1 LNRFKLLLLSIF
13 LALLTF
19 SACVRFYSSNPIAH
33 PNPNH
38 DLLGTIVAQ
47 TLTAFSVAN
56 LQPGPT
62 ETIAV
67 TAIPPSLLERP
78 EYAPGELV
86 DYVTQSGDT
95 FPALAAHFDST
106 IAGIQAANPQV
117 PLDTTTLQP
126 GLQMKIPITYSP
138 FWGTRTQIMPDS
150 LFVNGPSVIG
160 FDTRTFASTRP
171 GWLKDYREDLGG
183 NTRAAAELVDIV
195 ATNFSISPRTLLVLL
210 EYESSALSQ
219 PGPSSDAYPLG
230 HIEDNTLDLYDQ
242 LVSMANMLNAG
253 YYGWRTGSL
262 TRFQHPDGSL
272 ERPDPWQTAATVAFQ
287 YYFSRATLASYTHA
301 TGPDGLKQV
310 YLNMFGDPWPANVD
324 LPNIPV
330 DLKQPALVLPF
341 PAGYTWS
348 LTGGPHSA
356 WGAPELQP
364 WAALDFAPAVL
375 GCAASPDPAVAM
387 ADGIVVRSEAGI
399 VMEDLDG
406 DRNERTGWNI
416 LHFHIAAEGEALFGQ
431 PLKTGDPL
439 GFPSC
444 EGGSATG
451 SHVHVA
457 RKYNGEWIP
466 IDGVIPFDMDGWIAH
481 TGSAFYKGTLT
492 RGSQV
497 VTASLN
503 SNPARLIRAGP

>member
-1 LNRFKLLLLSIF
+1 LNRFRRLLLSLF

-19 SACVRFYSSNPIAH
+19 SACVRSYLPDPTAR

-38 DLLGTIVAQ
+38 VLLGTIVAQ
-47 TLTAFSVAN
+47 TLTAFSSAN
-56 LQPGPT
+56 LQPGLT
-62 ETIAV
+62 ATI
-67 TAIPPSLLERP
+67 TAAAAPPSLLERP
-78 EYAPGELV
+78 QYTPGELV
-86 DYVTQSGDT
+86 DYIAQTGDT
-95 FPALAAHFDST
+95 LPALAAHFNT
-106 IAGIQAANPQV
+106 TVAGIQAANPQV
-117 PLDTTTLQP
+117 PLDVTTLQP
-126 GLQMKIPITYSP
+126 GMQMKIPITYSP
-138 FWGTRTQIMPDS
+138 LWGTRLQIMPDS
-150 LFVNGPSVIG
+150 LFVNGPAAIR
-160 FDTRTFASTRP
+160 FDTWTFASTRP

-183 NTRAAAELVDIV
+183 NSRPAAELVDIV

-210 EYESSALSQ
+210 EYESGALSRT
-219 PGPSSDAYPLG
+219 GPSSEDYPLG

-242 LVSMANMLNAG
+242 LVSAANMLNAG

-262 TRFQHPDGSL
+262 TQLQHPDGSI

-287 YYFSRATLASYTHA
+287 YYFSHATLASYTHA

-310 YLNMFGDPWPANVD
+310 YLDLFGDPWSANVD
-324 LPNIPV
+324 LPHIPV

-356 WGAPELQP
+356 WGAPELRP

-387 ADGIVVRSEAGI
+387 ADGIVARSEAGV

-406 DRNERTGWNI
+406 DGNERTGWNI
-416 LHFHIAAEGEALFGQ
+416 LYFHISADGEALQGQ
-431 PLKTGDPL
+431 RLKKGDPF

-457 RKYNGEWIP
+457 RKYNGEWLP
-466 IDGVIPFDMDGWIAH
+466 IDGVIPFEMDGWIAH

-492 RGSQV
+492 RGSQI

-503 SNPARLIRAGP
+503 SDPARLIQAGP